1 MPLSAIELLD
11 LLSTKIMAGQIRP
24 DEKLA
29 KLAYKL
35 LGTPKDQQQKD
46 TPKPTDDQKKR
57 WYVDSLMSQ

>member
-1 MPLSAIELLD
+1 
-11 LLSTKIMAGQIRP
+11 MAGQIRP